1 MLRKR
6 MLLKQSSPYP
16 IILHFDGDLTNN
28 GSGGAM
34 TNVSGEFNTSVK
46 KYGTAALYNPTFG
59 EGVRL
64 PNSIATYLNSDFTID
79 FWVKPDNTLSANGI
93 SNIFQLGATN
103 NGYYDSY
110 IPLYFVRSA
119 DYQNVYKIAPFST
132 TYRTLYDWVHIALV
146 RYQNI
151 IKIYSNGS
159 LIGETSEITGTS
171 SPSQTISALL
181 PGSNS
186 ILDEF
191 RFSNYAVWTSNFTP
205 PTAPYA

>member
-6 MLLKQSSPYP
+6 TLLKQSSPYP

-28 GSGGAM
+28 GSGGTM
-34 TNVSGEFNTSVK
+34 INVSGEFNTSVK
-46 KYGTAALYNPTFG
+46 KFGTAALYNPTFG

-64 PNSIATYLNSDFTID
+64 PNSIASYLNSDFTID
-79 FWVKPDNTLSANGI
+79 FWVKPDNTLPANGV

-132 TYRTLYDWVHIALV
+132 TYRTLYDWTHVALV

-191 RFSNYAVWTSNFTP
+191 RFSNYAVWTANFTP

>member
-1 MLRKR
+1 MLRR
-6 MLLKQSSPYP
+6 RTLLKQSSPYP
-16 IILHFDGDLTNN
+16 ILLHFDGDLTNN

-34 TNVSGEFNTSVK
+34 INVSGEFNTSVK

-64 PNSIATYLNSDFTID
+64 PSLIASYLNSDFTID
-79 FWVKPDNTLSANGI
+79 FWVKPDNTLPANGV

-110 IPLYFVRSA
+110 IPLYFIRSA
-119 DYQNVYKIAPFST
+119 DYQNVYRIAPFST
-132 TYRTLYDWVHIALV
+132 SYRTLYDWIHIALV

-151 IKIYSNGS
+151 IKIYSNGG
-159 LIGETSEITGTS
+159 LIGETGVITGTS
-171 SPSQTISALL
+171 SPSQTVSALL

-186 ILDEF
+186 IIDEF
-191 RFSNYAVWTSNFTP
+191 RFSNYAVWTANFTP
-205 PTAPYA
+205 PTQAY

>member
-1 MLRKR
+1 
-6 MLLKQSSPYP
+6 MLLKQSPPYP

-34 TNVSGEFNTSVK
+34 VNVSGEFNTSVK

-64 PNSIATYLNSDFTID
+64 PSSIASYFNSDFTID
-79 FWVKPDNTLSANGI
+79 FWVKPDNTLPANGI
-93 SNIFQLGATN
+93 SNIFQLGATTSS
-103 NGYYDSY
+103 YYDSY

-132 TYRTLYDWVHIALV
+132 SYRTLYDWIHIALV

-151 IKIYSNGS
+151 IKIYSNGG
-159 LIGETSEITGTS
+159 LIGGTGVITGTS
-171 SPSQTISALL
+171 SPSQTVSALL

-186 ILDEF
+186 IIDEF
-191 RFSNYAVWTSNFTP
+191 RFSNYAVWTANFTP

>member
-1 MLRKR
+1 MLRRR

-16 IILHFDGDLTNN
+16 ILLHFDGDLTNN

-34 TNVSGEFNTSVK
+34 INVSGEFNTSVK

-64 PNSIATYLNSDFTID
+64 PSSIASYLNSDFTID
-79 FWVKPDNTLSANGI
+79 FWVKPDNTLPANGV
-93 SNIFQLGATN
+93 SNIFQLGATT
-103 NGYYDSY
+103 NGYYNSY

-119 DYQNVYKIAPFST
+119 DYQDVYKIAPFST
-132 TYRTLYDWVHIALV
+132 TYRTIYDWIHIALV

-151 IKIYSNGS
+151 IKIYSNGG

-186 ILDEF
+186 IIDEF

-205 PTAPYA
+205 PTQAY

>member
-1 MLRKR
+1 MLRR
-6 MLLKQSSPYP
+6 RTLLKQSSPYP
-16 IILHFDGDLTNN
+16 ILLHFDGDLTNN

-34 TNVSGEFNTSVK
+34 INVSGEFNTSVK

-64 PNSIATYLNSDFTID
+64 PSSIATYLNSDFTID
-79 FWVKPDNTLSANGI
+79 FGVKPDNALPANGI
-93 SNIFQLGATN
+93 SNIFQLGATTN
-103 NGYYDSY
+103 SYYDSY
-110 IPLYFVRSA
+110 IKLYFVRSA

-132 TYRTLYDWVHIALV
+132 TYRTLYDWIHVALV

-151 IKIYSNGS
+151 IKIYSNGR

-186 ILDEF
+186 IIDEF

-205 PTAPYA
+205 PTQAY

>member
-6 MLLKQSSPYP
+6 TLLKQTSPYP
-16 IILHFDGDLTNN
+16 IILHFDGDLINY
-28 GSGGAM
+28 GSGNVM

-46 KYGTAALYNPTFG
+46 KYGSSALYNPSLG

-79 FWVKPDNTLSANGI
+79 FWVKPDNTLPANGI

-103 NGYYDSY
+103 NLYNDSY
-110 IPLYFVRSA
+110 VPLYFIRSA
-119 DYQNVYKIAPFST
+119 DYQNVYRIAPFSAS
-132 TYRTLYDWVHIALV
+132 YRTLYDWAHIALV

-171 SPSQTISALL
+171 SPSQTISTLL